1 MNRYVIDKLRH
12 MLPLYTRANNN
23 NNNLNKIHKLIM
35 RAAKVKQIIIVVDF
49 QE

>member
-1 MNRYVIDKLRH
+1 MNGYVIDKLRH
-12 MLPLYTRANNN
+12 MLPLYTQANN

-35 RAAKVKQIIIVVDF
+35 RIKGESEVINGVDF